1 MNMVYQFRVIPFS
14 LSTAHLGY
22 TVAGYLLRQGISEL
36 PCLMDWLVYHP
47 NHKFILPDR
56 SAANARPDRLQINW
70 MQSKTFSFS
79 GSNLVWIC
87 ICSPR
92 THAYN
97 LSSWP
102 CLSFY
107 QVSAFMHG
115 VTQLGLGSQTVES
128 SVHETV
134 TTFQLYGS
142 DQRACSTAQVPLPTP
157 SSSGPIPVVTLV
169 GHSPPGQT

>member
-1 MNMVYQFRVIPFS
+1 MLDLTGFK
-14 LSTAHLGY
+14 LTG
-22 TVAGYLLRQGISEL
+22 
-36 PCLMDWLVYHP
+36 
-47 NHKFILPDR
+47 
-56 SAANARPDRLQINW
+56 
-70 MQSKTFSFS
+70 
-79 GSNLVWIC
+79 
-87 ICSPR
+87 CSPR
-92 THAYN
+92 HSVSQGPTSSGSAFVLPDSKALEIVTHAYN

-157 SSSGPIPVVTLV
+157 SSSGPVPVVTLV